1 MYNNENPDYQINQ
14 AWVWTIVDPDTT
26 IARTFLRLS
35 WLIGIL
41 WWTAVYTNFL
51 INTWVLSLS
60 SMWILSLI
68 WALAWLW
75 MVFYI
80 SSKRQSFSYATLA
93 SLLVWFAALEW
104 FSLSFIFYQYSLATL
119 NYVFLLTS
127 GIFVWMAILWYVFK
141 MNYGWMWTF
150 LMGSI
155 IWIIIVSLVNLFIWN
170 ETLSIWIAYFGVV
183 VMSWF
188 IAYDMSNLK
197 ELAYEP
203 DRRIE
208 LVMAMSFFINFINL
222 FLFLLRIFGSRE

>member
-14 AWVWTIVDPDTT
+14 AGVGTIVDPDTT

-35 WLIGIL
+35 GLIGIL
-41 WWTAVYTNFL
+41 GGTAVYTNFL
-51 INTWVLSLS
+51 INTGVLSLS
-60 SMWILSLI
+60 SMGILSLI
-68 WALAWLW
+68 GALAGLG

-93 SLLVWFAALEW
+93 SLLVGFAALEG

-127 GIFVWMAILWYVFK
+127 GIFVGMAILGYVFK
-141 MNYGWMWTF
+141 MNYGWMGTF

-155 IWIIIVSLVNLFIWN
+155 IGIIIVSLVNLFIGN
-170 ETLSIWIAYFGVV
+170 ETLSIGIAYFGVV
-183 VMSWF
+183 VMSGF

>member
-1 MYNNENPDYQINQ
+1 MYNYENQDYQMNQ
-14 AWVWTIVDPDTT
+14 SWVWTIVDPDTT

-35 WLIGIL
+35 WLIWIL
-41 WWTAVYTNFL
+41 GWTAVYTNFL

-60 SMWILSLI
+60 SMWMLSLI

-75 MVFYI
+75 MVFFI

-93 SLLVWFAALEW
+93 SLLIGFAALEW

-150 LMGSI
+150 LIWSLIGIILVSI
-155 IWIIIVSLVNLFIWN
+155 VNMFIWN
-170 ETLSIWIAYFGVV
+170 ATLSLWIAYFGVV

-197 ELAYEP
+197 ELAYTP
-203 DRRIE
+203 DKRIE
-208 LVMAMSFFINFINL
+208 LVMAMSFFISFINL
-222 FLFLLRIFGSRE
+222 FLFILRIVGSKE

>member
-1 MYNNENPDYQINQ
+1 MYNYENQDYQMNQ

-41 WWTAVYTNFL
+41 GWTAVYTNFL

-60 SMWILSLI
+60 SMWMLSLI

-75 MVFYI
+75 MVFFI

-93 SLLVWFAALEW
+93 SLLIGFAALEW

-150 LMGSI
+150 LIWSL
-155 IWIIIVSLVNLFIWN
+155 IWIILVSIVNMFIWN
-170 ETLSIWIAYFGVV
+170 ATLSLWIAYFGVV

-197 ELAYEP
+197 ELAYTP
-203 DRRIE
+203 DKRIE
-208 LVMAMSFFINFINL
+208 LVMAMSFFISFINL
-222 FLFLLRIFGSRE
+222 FLFILRIVGSKE

>member
-1 MYNNENPDYQINQ
+1 MYNYENQENQ
-14 AWVWTIVDPDTT
+14 VTQPRVWTMVDPDTT

-60 SMWILSLI
+60 SMWMLSFI
-68 WALAWLW
+68 WALAWFWL
-75 MVFYI
+75 VFFI
-80 SSKRQSFSYATLA
+80 SSKWQSFSYATLA
-93 SLLVWFAALEW
+93 SLLIVFAALEW
-104 FSLSFIFYQYSLATL
+104 FSLSVIFFQYSLATL

-127 GIFVWMAILWYVFK
+127 GIFVWMSIVWYVFK
-141 MNYGWMWTF
+141 MNYWWMWTF
-150 LMGSI
+150 LLWSL
-155 IWIIIVSLVNLFIWN
+155 IWIIIVSLVNLFVWS
-170 ETLSIWIAYFGVV
+170 ETLSLWLAYFGVV

-197 ELAYEP
+197 ELAYHP
-203 DRRIE
+203 DKRIE
-208 LVMAMSFFINFINL
+208 LVMAMSFFLNFINL